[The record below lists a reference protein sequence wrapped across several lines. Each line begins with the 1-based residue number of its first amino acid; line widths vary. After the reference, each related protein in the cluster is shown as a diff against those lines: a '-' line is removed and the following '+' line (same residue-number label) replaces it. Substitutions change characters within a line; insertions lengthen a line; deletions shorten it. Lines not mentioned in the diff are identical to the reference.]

1 MTVTADEDDG
11 FTSAQI
17 AFILEGMDGMAIAG
31 MWGELSERFDN
42 LIPEDMTPSEMIAY
56 LRGSFRYRQN
66 ITAWNNLR
74 DRCHKILL
82 CRGYDA
88 DDMFRGLF

>member
-17 AFILEGMDGMAIAG
+17 AFVLEGMDGMAVAG
-31 MWGELSERFDN
+31 MWSELSERFTH
-42 LIPEDMTPSEMIAY
+42 LKPEGMTPTEMVSY

-66 ITAWNNLR
+66 ISAWNDLR

-82 CRGYDA
+82 NRGYDS